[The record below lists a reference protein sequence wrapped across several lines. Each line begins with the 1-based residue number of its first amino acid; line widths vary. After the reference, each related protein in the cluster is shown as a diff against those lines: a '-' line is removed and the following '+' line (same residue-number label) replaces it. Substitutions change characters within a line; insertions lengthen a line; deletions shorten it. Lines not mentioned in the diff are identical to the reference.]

1 MKTCHFTFGR
11 FNPPTIGHEKLI
23 KAVANAAGSG
33 DYLIYPSQSF
43 KKPDNPLPYDYKV
56 EIMKKMFPWAKIESA
71 ACCNTIMKV
80 AQDMM
85 MKEYTDIVMV
95 VGSDRVADFDKLLQK
110 QNRIDY
116 SFSTIKVISAGER
129 DPDAAGAS
137 GMSASKMRNAAKTD
151 QESKNTPESE
161 FYCHSEFVGYGFAL
175 LWSVLSARP
184 ERRSARA
191 MRSRPSAAYELTR
204 HPVMN
209 YRKHPKIFSELPQS
223 TMHRGVGPAG
233 EWGAPQHAPAPRAAG
248 LVAHAN
254 RRACTTYREE
264 LMT

>member
-43 KKPDNPLPYDYKV
+43 KKPDNPLPYDYKI

-71 ACCNTIMKV
+71 ACCNTIIKV

-137 GMSASKMRNAAKTD
+137 GMSASKMRDAAKNLKTSD
-151 QESKNTPESE
+151 FLKGIPDT
-161 FYCHSEFVGYGFAL
+161 
-175 LWSVLSARP
+175 LSAK
-184 ERRSARA
+184 EK
-191 MRSRPSAAYELTR
+191 M
-204 HPVMN
+204 
-209 YRKHPKIFSELPQS
+209 
-223 TMHRGVGPAG
+223 
-233 EWGAPQHAPAPRAAG
+233 
-248 LVAHAN
+248 
-254 RRACTTYREE
+254 E
-264 LMT
+264 LMAKVRSGMGL

>member
-43 KKPDNPLPYDYKV
+43 KKPDNPLPYDYKI

-71 ACCNTIMKV
+71 ACCNSIIKV

-110 QNRIDY
+110 QNRVDY

-137 GMSASKMRNAAKTD
+137 GMSASKMRDAAKNLKTSD
-151 QESKNTPESE
+151 FIKGIPDT
-161 FYCHSEFVGYGFAL
+161 
-175 LWSVLSARP
+175 LSAK
-184 ERRSARA
+184 EK
-191 MRSRPSAAYELTR
+191 M
-204 HPVMN
+204 
-209 YRKHPKIFSELPQS
+209 
-223 TMHRGVGPAG
+223 
-233 EWGAPQHAPAPRAAG
+233 
-248 LVAHAN
+248 
-254 RRACTTYREE
+254 E
-264 LMT
+264 LMAKVRSGMGL

>member
-56 EIMKKMFPWAKIESA
+56 DIMKKMFPWAKIESA

-137 GMSASKMRNAAKTD
+137 GMSASKMRDAAKNLKTSD
-151 QESKNTPESE
+151 FLKGIPDTLSSKEK
-161 FYCHSEFVGYGFAL
+161 
-175 LWSVLSARP
+175 
-184 ERRSARA
+184 
-191 MRSRPSAAYELTR
+191 M
-204 HPVMN
+204 
-209 YRKHPKIFSELPQS
+209 
-223 TMHRGVGPAG
+223 
-233 EWGAPQHAPAPRAAG
+233 
-248 LVAHAN
+248 
-254 RRACTTYREE
+254 E
-264 LMT
+264 LMAKVRSGMGL

>member
-137 GMSASKMRNAAKTD
+137 GMSASKMRDAAKNLKTSD
-151 QESKNTPESE
+151 FLKGIPDTLSSKEK
-161 FYCHSEFVGYGFAL
+161 
-175 LWSVLSARP
+175 
-184 ERRSARA
+184 
-191 MRSRPSAAYELTR
+191 M
-204 HPVMN
+204 
-209 YRKHPKIFSELPQS
+209 
-223 TMHRGVGPAG
+223 
-233 EWGAPQHAPAPRAAG
+233 
-248 LVAHAN
+248 
-254 RRACTTYREE
+254 E
-264 LMT
+264 LMAKVRSGMGL